1 MRVSRFGVT
10 LTTLFLVPTLLWAV
24 SPTAAAAAR
33 DCTADERAEG
43 NAQLMAIRGDPTRQA
58 TIIKRHLPFGAHIGR
73 HASQGGPDNEDLL
86 LQEGYAL
93 LHDTDLRTGLWVS
106 YKLTGADIVGAE
118 GKDRVNCFRTDP
130 RFTSATTAIKSDYDE
145 PIYDQGHLAND
156 ADMKDDLIEQI
167 NTYMMSNMSPQ
178 HCRFNR
184 GVWLS
189 LEHIGRIWAEKYET
203 IYITSGAI
211 FDFNSRD
218 RRDKDISAGRMGS
231 RNQKARVAIP
241 SDYYKIFLREEADT
255 WHSIA
260 FLLEHNNTQN
270 GITWEEIR
278 PLVKAS
284 ITTIEAVEQHA
295 EVTFHP
301 NLNRNQLVQSTDG
314 DHWDFQTGKAN
325 FEGGCK

>member
-1 MRVSRFGVT
+1 MSRYRFGIT
-10 LTTLFLVPTLLWAV
+10 LTTLFLLTTLLWAA
-24 SPTAAAAAR
+24 SPMPAAAR
-33 DCTADERAEG
+33 NCTAVEKAKGD
-43 NAQLMAIRGDPTRQA
+43 AQLMAIQGDPTRQA
-58 TIIKRHLPFGAHIGR
+58 AIIERHLPFGVHAGT

-93 LHDTDLRTGLWVS
+93 LHDMDLRTGLWVS
-106 YKLTGADIVGAE
+106 YKLTSTDIAGAVG
-118 GKDRVNCFRTDP
+118 KKRVNCFRTDP
-130 RFTSATTAIKSDYDE
+130 RFTSANTAIKSDYDE

-156 ADMKDDLIEQI
+156 ADMKDDLIEQV

-189 LEHIGRIWAEKYET
+189 LEHLGRIWAKKYDT

-218 RRDKDISAGRMGS
+218 RRDKDKSAGRMGS

-241 SDYYKIFLREEADT
+241 SDYYKIFLRKEGDT

-260 FLLEHNNTQN
+260 FVLEHNNAQH
-270 GITWEEIR
+270 GITWEDTR
-278 PLVKAS
+278 PFAEAS
-284 ITTIEAVEQHA
+284 ITTIETIEQHA
-295 EVTFHP
+295 EITFHP
-301 NLNRNQLVQSTDG
+301 SLNRNQLVQSTDG
-314 DHWDFQTGKAN
+314 SHWDLETGKAN
-325 FEGGCK
+325 LEGGCT